1 MSFHDNQQLQ
11 FTLSLLLLYCNL
23 SEIYRVQTMRCRKS
37 KLVCNIVHPYSGAVK
52 VLLLVT
58 SVYHT
63 YASPIPE

>member
-1 MSFHDNQQLQ
+1 
-11 FTLSLLLLYCNL
+11 
-23 SEIYRVQTMRCRKS
+23 MRCRKS